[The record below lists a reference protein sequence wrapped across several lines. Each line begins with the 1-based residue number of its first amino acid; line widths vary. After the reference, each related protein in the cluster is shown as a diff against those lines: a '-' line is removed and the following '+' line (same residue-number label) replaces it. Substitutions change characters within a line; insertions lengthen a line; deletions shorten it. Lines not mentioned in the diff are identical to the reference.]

1 MTEFRGVYPAQI
13 TPFNVDGEFN
23 EDAFRKVM
31 EFNIQAGVH
40 GFWTCGGTGES
51 VLLREDEV
59 VRIAEVAIN
68 QAAGRVKNI
77 IHVGALTTTQ
87 AARTARAVGNLGADA
102 ICAVPPFFYHPSE
115 QAIIDHYKAVS
126 EAGGKPFFV
135 YNLPQSTGVEITA
148 GLMEKLVKEVP
159 LLAGVKHSAPN
170 FENIRNFAS
179 LGMSTFTGN
188 AYLLLP
194 ALLMGATGGIDGPPN
209 IAPEIWVDIYD
220 KYQAGEL
227 KGAQLAQEWGAML
240 TDLTRANPFPAAAKF
255 LLGARLG
262 IDCGEARA
270 PLSGLSQEQKTHI
283 LRRAEELGVL
293 PVAQA
298 AD

>member
-1 MTEFRGVYPAQI
+1 
-13 TPFNVDGEFN
+13 
-23 EDAFRKVM
+23 
-31 EFNIQAGVH
+31 
-40 GFWTCGGTGES
+40 
-51 VLLREDEV
+51 
-59 VRIAEVAIN
+59 
-68 QAAGRVKNI
+68 
-77 IHVGALTTTQ
+77 
-87 AARTARAVGNLGADA
+87 
-102 ICAVPPFFYHPSE
+102 
-115 QAIIDHYKAVS
+115 VS

-148 GLMEKLVKEVP
+148 SLMEKLVKEVP

-227 KGAQLAQEWGAML
+227 KEAQLAQERGAML